1 MVFLRRITLPCQS
14 VDPADNGEYY
24 VVIGTLQATL
34 ANNLSQDQ
42 IPMFPGIPAQKV
54 RGKSFK
60 IAINDL
66 HLLDTDGKIKKT
78 WHAEDWASALD
89 QMVNGKPE
97 PLLDNPDIGQ
107 GQTLN
112 RIPPAMIDFYEKL
125 LSNTGN

>member
-1 MVFLRRITLPCQS
+1 
-14 VDPADNGEYY
+14 
-24 VVIGTLQATL
+24 
-34 ANNLSQDQ
+34 
-42 IPMFPGIPAQKV
+42 MFPGIPNQKV

-97 PLLDNPDIGQ
+97 PLLDNPDIAQ

-112 RIPPAMIDFYEKL
+112 RIPQAMIDFYEKL

>member
-1 MVFLRRITLPCQS
+1 M
-14 VDPADNGEYY
+14 DPADNGEYY

-42 IPMFPGIPAQKV
+42 IPMFPGIPNQKV

-97 PLLDNPDIGQ
+97 PLLDNPDIAQ
-107 GQTLN
+107 GQTLD
-112 RIPPAMIDFYEKL
+112 RIPQAMIDFYEKL
-125 LSNTGN
+125 LSNTGD